1 MACGPKEYRARAESC
16 LRRAHTV
23 RLPILAEEFEKLAQS
38 WLRLA
43 DAAERDVVVQR
54 QPKKRDDSVPKPH
67 NRNSFFKRSWTIASH
82 AALLSPGTPKATRRM
97 STVGSPVPP
106 PGFLFRMIP

>member
-23 RLPILAEEFEKLAQS
+23 RVPILAEEFQKLAQS

-43 DAAERDVVVQR
+43 EAAEQDGLVVQR
-54 QPKKRDDSVPKPH
+54 QPKKRDE
-67 NRNSFFKRSWTIASH
+67 
-82 AALLSPGTPKATRRM
+82 
-97 STVGSPVPP
+97 
-106 PGFLFRMIP
+106 FRG

>member
-23 RLPILAEEFEKLAQS
+23 RLPILAEEFQKLAQS

-43 DAAERDVVVQR
+43 EAAGRDGLVVQR
-54 QPKKRDDSVPKPH
+54 QPKKRDE
-67 NRNSFFKRSWTIASH
+67 
-82 AALLSPGTPKATRRM
+82 
-97 STVGSPVPP
+97 
-106 PGFLFRMIP
+106 FRA